1 MATTHKVMQ
10 KEITYLPVHFPMI
23 TTARAESDWSQ
34 QSKTPTNKPL
44 PTASQLSKYRKLDGK
59 QQYVRYSHIGC
70 RLSIPIH
77 AHNLLRE

>member
-59 QQYVRYSHIGC
+59 QHMSGTPTSDAGFPYPSMHTIF
-70 RLSIPIH
+70 
-77 AHNLLRE
+77 